1 MTHPMD
7 PHAGSAAG
15 GHCPPVQGPFSL
27 DEVDTFRAEDRT
39 AARHIVGLLL
49 SIFVLGVVGYTA
61 VALWCNGS
69 I

>member
-1 MTHPMD
+1 MTQPID
-7 PHAGSAAG
+7 PHAVASAG
-15 GHCPPVQGPFSL
+15 DHCPPVEGPFSL

-49 SIFVLGVVGYTA
+49 SIFVLGVIGYSA
-61 VALWCNGS
+61 VALWCNGN